1 LATHPGKM
9 PRRLVYV
16 VNRRTVVDQTTEEV
30 EKYLKRKV
38 SGIPE
43 FAVST
48 LRGQFADNREWS
60 ADPSRPAV
68 ISGTVDM
75 IGSRLLFSGFGVGM
89 KGRPLHAGFL
99 GQDVLLVHDEAHL
112 EPAFQDLV
120 KAIECEQ
127 KRCNE
132 FRTFRV
138 MELTATSR
146 SDGEAFELT
155 PEEKAIPTDLPAEPS
170 EPLHHVWQR
179 MKSKKGLKF
188 HPAKRD
194 SVATRIGELAR
205 DQWKSS
211 GKAILI
217 FVRTIDDVKQVKAVL
232 TDKKK
237 GGVPEDQVRQ
247 LTGTMR
253 GLERDVLAT
262 TDPVF
267 ARFSPSPEVAEKDG
281 TVYLICTSAGEVGV
295 DMSAQHMVCDL
306 STLDSMAQRFGRVN
320 RRGEGA
326 AMIDVVYE
334 TDLNPKPPSPA
345 FEAARWETKK
355 VLERLPACGWTQER
369 HDASPSALG
378 VVMKSLTEAER
389 KPAFAPPPTILPVTD
404 ILFDA
409 WGLTTIRDRLPG
421 RPKVEPYLHG
431 LADWQ
436 PPETQIVWREEV
448 ERLQPE
454 YNSDDEREEREAEDR
469 RALAKLATEL
479 LEVYPLK
486 PHELLTEPSYRAF
499 KQFEAMAKRCPN
511 LRAWLLDDDGKVRV
525 LTIADLAHKNEKER
539 IEGVT
544 VLLPPSAGGLD
555 SGMLAGDATA
565 PETGSLDVADE
576 WYADKEQKAPRRV
589 RLDENKPPDGMRLVR
604 RVPLPGYEAD
614 DPDYWYWFEL
624 GNEGDT
630 SAKKRVEW
638 GVHVGDVER
647 LAGEIV
653 DKLPL
658 GDWLRQGVKLAAK
671 FHDHGKRRKLFQAV
685 LGNPRYPNILLAKSG
700 KNGGRVEERYRH
712 EFGSLLDVQN
722 EPEYQTLTDD
732 EKDLVLHLIAAHHGR
747 ARPHFPA
754 DEAFDPD
761 HTSDLTDRL
770 ACEVPRRFA
779 RLQRKYGRWGLA
791 YLESLL
797 RAADWA
803 ASAKPSAFLPEDAK

>member
-1 LATHPGKM
+1 M
-9 PRRLVYV
+9 
-16 VNRRTVVDQTTEEV
+16 
-30 EKYLKRKV
+30 
-38 SGIPE
+38 
-43 FAVST
+43 
-48 LRGQFADNREWS
+48 
-60 ADPSRPAV
+60 
-68 ISGTVDM
+68 
-75 IGSRLLFSGFGVGM
+75 LL
-89 KGRPLHAGFL
+89 
-99 GQDVLLVHDEAHL
+99 
-112 EPAFQDLV
+112 
-120 KAIECEQ
+120 
-127 KRCNE
+127 
-132 FRTFRV
+132 
-138 MELTATSR
+138 
-146 SDGEAFELT
+146 
-155 PEEKAIPTDLPAEPS
+155 
-170 EPLHHVWQR
+170 
-179 MKSKKGLKF
+179 
-188 HPAKRD
+188 
-194 SVATRIGELAR
+194 
-205 DQWKSS
+205 
-211 GKAILI
+211 
-217 FVRTIDDVKQVKAVL
+217 
-232 TDKKK
+232 
-237 GGVPEDQVRQ
+237 
-247 LTGTMR
+247 
-253 GLERDVLAT
+253 
-262 TDPVF
+262 
-267 ARFSPSPEVAEKDG
+267 
-281 TVYLICTSAGEVGV
+281 
-295 DMSAQHMVCDL
+295 
-306 STLDSMAQRFGRVN
+306 
-320 RRGEGA
+320 
-326 AMIDVVYE
+326 
-334 TDLNPKPPSPA
+334 
-345 FEAARWETKK
+345 
-355 VLERLPACGWTQER
+355 
-369 HDASPSALG
+369 
-378 VVMKSLTEAER
+378 
-389 KPAFAPPPTILPVTD
+389 
-404 ILFDA
+404 DA
-409 WGLTTIRDRLPG
+409 WGLTTIIDRLPG

-436 PPETQIVWREEV
+436 PPETQIAWREEV

-454 YNSDDEREEREAEDR
+454 YDSDEERAEREAEDR

-486 PHELLTEPSYRAF
+486 PHELLREPSYRAF

-511 LRAWLLDDDGKVRV
+511 QPAWLLDDDGKVRV
-525 LTIADLAHKNEKER
+525 LTIADLADKNEKDR
-539 IEGVT
+539 IEGMT

-589 RLDENKPPDGMRLVR
+589 RLDENEPPDGMRLVR

-614 DPDYWYWFEL
+614 DPNYWYWFEL

-630 SAKKRVEW
+630 SAKKPVEW

-653 DKLPL
+653 DRLPL

-803 ASAKPSAFLPEDAK
+803 ASAKPSKYLPEDEK